1 MKKYLLVIVAL
12 LGMVTQGT
20 WAQYTPFVQYS
31 WNETTNSVE
40 KTIINDKSAFVL
52 PKHDGEWLN
61 LGKAGTVSYY
71 EILGSVTPKVI
82 QIIGEV
88 HLILR
93 NNSTLTV
100 EHIKLEA
107 GNTLHIHQ
115 EATDGGTVGKIT
127 VRNTTYDNAAGIGS
141 AKGTNCGTLY
151 IHGGDITSTGA
162 EGAAGIGGGYGGSGG
177 TITIYDGTVT
187 ANGGMDAA
195 GIGRG
200 EHGEG
205 GAIALYG
212 GEIYANGGSA
222 GFTGIS
228 LGSTNTF
235 GHVRVYR
242 GLGPGSYAALHTP
255 SPLRADICARNRYVK
270 IVGCTSHQFICST
283 CTYCGKQSDTP
294 QTSKYIDRTWD
305 GSKVVETER
314 DIENA
319 INLAEQLT
327 IIPAPDGSSG
337 SCDKG
342 GDITGKTYYVS
353 GELDLTDYTLYDNG
367 QVSNI
372 ILCDDAELRV
382 HHILAVGDGGKLHF
396 YGQKGDKGKL
406 IANEAKSHNGRNE
419 MRHPNGYEYGYLAI
433 GCTFN
438 AHAVDL
444 FFHGGDILGYASNET
459 GRGSIG
465 IENGSDG
472 ESYMYFYGGKVEGI
486 GIGKYSIG
494 IGGGPARIKIYGG
507 TVIGRGGENSPGIG
521 GQFQLDGAVDPS
533 TTAIEIFGGN
543 VEGYGGADGAG
554 IGGFF
559 QQAGVVDIHGGT
571 VTAVGGDR
579 AAGIGGGNWAAS
591 HVKIFGGI
599 VTSTGGKYGAGI
611 GGGKD
616 SHGGFITI
624 TGGTVHA
631 YGGMDAA
638 GIGGGEGGNAGYI
651 TISGGIVYAE
661 STGEDSNGSG
671 IGAGED
677 GYGNASI
684 KGGWVYAK
692 GGSGRGAA
700 IGSNLSDKL
709 GQLSLPDA
717 YMVEAGSSE
726 NDIERRFTAAER
738 VDACHWRRYAEITPC
753 THSTP
758 VRGSDK
764 TEATSYTIG
773 NDNTH
778 TMYCRYCNLVTTEA
792 HHFVENIC
800 DKCGKTFN
808 ANEDTWTVTIH
819 QTSAAALQA
828 QGLYDAGTQYQVLK
842 GQSFNLP
849 EIPEIEGVNMLAL
862 VKVTDTQNA
871 PGTVWLTDDEI
882 VNHTNFFDPSQ
893 PFTPSENTHFYPRY
907 RFDYTATWTW
917 GKKPNGKVDVNNV
930 QLSLSNPLLDY
941 EQTIYLQS
949 SDITKEED
957 KDKDDIKYTAT
968 YRYQPLAGVTYTFT
982 DVMHDR
988 YYDTVVEL
996 YENENNRWTIRDY
1009 NGYTTDV
1016 TLKGRTFR
1024 HNGQWTAVILPFALS
1039 AEQLAA
1045 DDCPLHGASI
1055 RQLESCLL
1063 ADGTLT
1069 LNFSDVTATAA
1080 GTPYMVKWP
1089 KGDDVTDPLFKAV
1102 LMSDGINQSEAINY
1116 EEQYGVTFLS
1126 TYQPFGITEEVMNLK
1141 SVLCVG
1147 DDGKIGSPT
1156 SGTTLGSSYPYFLL
1170 AGFTT
1175 DDLAQGDESII
1186 VNLGEED
1193 PTGITPVTTLPSA
1206 SDDTYYDLSG
1216 RKVSNGQMPK
1226 GIYIQNGK
1234 KVVIK

>member
-177 TITIYDGTVT
+177 TIYDGTVT

-283 CTYCGKQSDTP
+283 CTYCGLHSDTP

-419 MRHPNGYEYGYLAI
+419 MRHPNGYVYGYLAI
-433 GCTFN
+433 GSTFN
-438 AHAVDL
+438 SHAVNL

-494 IGGGPARIKIYGG
+494 IGDAPARIKIYGG

-700 IGSNLSDKL
+700 IGRQTGSAQPSRRLHGGGRQQRERHRAPLHRSR
-709 GQLSLPDA
+709 
-717 YMVEAGSSE
+717 AG
-726 NDIERRFTAAER
+726 R
-738 VDACHWRRYAEITPC
+738 C
-753 THSTP
+753 
-758 VRGSDK
+758 
-764 TEATSYTIG
+764 
-773 NDNTH
+773 
-778 TMYCRYCNLVTTEA
+778 L
-792 HHFVENIC
+792 
-800 DKCGKTFN
+800 
-808 ANEDTWTVTIH
+808 
-819 QTSAAALQA
+819 
-828 QGLYDAGTQYQVLK
+828 
-842 GQSFNLP
+842 
-849 EIPEIEGVNMLAL
+849 
-862 VKVTDTQNA
+862 
-871 PGTVWLTDDEI
+871 
-882 VNHTNFFDPSQ
+882 
-893 PFTPSENTHFYPRY
+893 
-907 RFDYTATWTW
+907 
-917 GKKPNGKVDVNNV
+917 
-930 QLSLSNPLLDY
+930 
-941 EQTIYLQS
+941 
-949 SDITKEED
+949 
-957 KDKDDIKYTAT
+957 
-968 YRYQPLAGVTYTFT
+968 PLAQVC
-982 DVMHDR
+982 
-988 YYDTVVEL
+988 
-996 YENENNRWTIRDY
+996 RDY
-1009 NGYTTDV
+1009 AMHPQHSSSWQRQD
-1016 TLKGRTFR
+1016 RS
-1024 HNGQWTAVILPFALS
+1024 H
-1039 AEQLAA
+1039 QL
-1045 DDCPLHGASI
+1045 HH
-1055 RQLESCLL
+1055 RQ
-1063 ADGTLT
+1063 
-1069 LNFSDVTATAA
+1069 
-1080 GTPYMVKWP
+1080 
-1089 KGDDVTDPLFKAV
+1089 
-1102 LMSDGINQSEAINY
+1102 
-1116 EEQYGVTFLS
+1116 
-1126 TYQPFGITEEVMNLK
+1126 
-1141 SVLCVG
+1141 
-1147 DDGKIGSPT
+1147 
-1156 SGTTLGSSYPYFLL
+1156 
-1170 AGFTT
+1170 
-1175 DDLAQGDESII
+1175 
-1186 VNLGEED
+1186 
-1193 PTGITPVTTLPSA
+1193 
-1206 SDDTYYDLSG
+1206 
-1216 RKVSNGQMPK
+1216 
-1226 GIYIQNGK
+1226 
-1234 KVVIK
+1234 